1 MKLSS
6 KVWLIVIIV
15 VVVAAVAGLY
25 TVYSRQAA
33 ERDDLTERRDRAQT
47 LQSQLTDSKS
57 DLEDQLASAQSS
69 LSASQAQF
77 PASVE
82 SIEYGEYIFEIVE
95 DCNLQLSALSFPK
108 PAGVKQGSVTYRVVS
123 LTLPVSGALE
133 NIFKFID
140 TIKTDP
146 RFAST
151 RVKSVNLNVA
161 GGSAT
166 IAVDI
171 YGYKG

>member
-15 VVVAAVAGLY
+15 VLVAALAGLY

-33 ERDDLTERRDRAQT
+33 ERADLSERLEDAQD
-47 LQSQLTDSKS
+47 LLPGLTVSKS

-69 LSASQAQF
+69 LSTSQAQY
-77 PASVE
+77 PQE
-82 SIEYGEYIFEIVE
+82 IHSIEYGEHIFEIVE
-95 DCNLQLSALSFPK
+95 ECNLQLTSLSFPR
-108 PAGVKQGSVTYRVVS
+108 PAGVTQGSVTYRVVS
-123 LTLPVSGALE
+123 LTLPVSGSLE

-140 TIKTDP
+140 IINTDP
-146 RFAST
+146 RFTST
-151 RVKSVNLNVA
+151 RVKSVNLNVG